1 MDNAEIRDLLKRLKD
16 ELHESELDDE
26 TRQMMAE
33 LDTEI
38 HDLLDPESDTNEAGP
53 ILERAREVEA
63 NFRAEHPTAVR
74 ILNEVMATLS
84 RMGI

>member
-1 MDNAEIRDLLKRLKD
+1 MDNSEIRGLLTRLRD
-16 ELHESELDDE
+16 EIQQSELDDE
-26 TRQMMAE
+26 TRRLMSE
-33 LDTEI
+33 LDADI
-38 HDLLDPESDTNEAGP
+38 HDLLDPDTPDVEPGP
-53 ILERAREVEA
+53 ILERAREIDA